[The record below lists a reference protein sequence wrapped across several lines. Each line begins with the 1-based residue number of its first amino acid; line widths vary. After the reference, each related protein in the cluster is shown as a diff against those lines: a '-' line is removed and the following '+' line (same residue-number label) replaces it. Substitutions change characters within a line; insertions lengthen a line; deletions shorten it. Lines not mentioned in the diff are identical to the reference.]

1 MRVLQ
6 TVVLILSHMGFATLA
21 GVGFKLSAASTTVRS
36 FWLWQVAGNIAG
48 FSGVLILTTLM
59 RLVPLHVAYPVTQGL
74 TVVGVQVFAARLL
87 FREVIQPGQWLGT
100 VLVIAGIVLISIY
113 R

>member
-1 MRVLQ
+1 
-6 TVVLILSHMGFATLA
+6 MGFATLA
-21 GVGFKLSAASTTVRS
+21 GVGFKLSAASANVRG
-36 FWLWQVAGNIAG
+36 FWLWQIAGNIAG
-48 FSGVLILTTLM
+48 FSSVLILTALM

-74 TVVGVQVFAARLL
+74 AMIGVQVFAARLL

-100 VLVIAGIVLISIY
+100 GLVIAGIVLISIC